1 MEVPL
6 NYRGPLNQLRN
17 TQDDFQRF
25 LLQKRILSN
34 NIVIEVDQAIRN
46 LYESYVTVTNL
57 QREVELQEALLE
69 AEKAKLRV
77 GKSIAYTV
85 SQIENDLVVVQTQE
99 IRARTNFE
107 KFRAAY
113 LRAVGT
119 LLESH
124 DVFLAENGGY

>member
-1 MEVPL
+1 MEIPF

-17 TQDDFQRF
+17 AQDVYQRF

-46 LYESYVTVTNL
+46 LYEFFVTVTNL
-57 QREVELQEALLE
+57 RREVELQEALLE

-85 SQIENDLVVVQTQE
+85 SQIENDLVVIQTQE

-107 KFRAAY
+107 KFRSAY

-124 DVFLAENGGY
+124 DVMMAGNGAY